1 MYKPNSINTA
11 LYSDEL
17 EKNKH
22 DSAIQ
27 KLTQELD
34 VPAEEVRQLYEEV
47 LGVYKEGAT
56 ITDFLPI
63 LVSRSVKESL
73 IQRYTREL
81 EVS

>member
-1 MYKPNSINTA
+1 MFEPNSQNTA
-11 LYSDEL
+11 LYSNEL

-34 VPAEEVRQLYEEV
+34 VPAEKVRQLYEKV
-47 LGVYKEGAT
+47 LGVYKEEAT

-73 IQRYTREL
+73 IRQYTREL
-81 EVS
+81 DVS